1 MRLAVVTTPAAD
13 PAGPLAG
20 LRRLLPELARGA
32 EVSLFVP
39 PQRAGEPFAGLP
51 TRPLD
56 ALKPREHDQ
65 ILYPIANEAEQA
77 FLLPWIRSVGGA
89 VALYDWT
96 LFDLA
101 RAAFPELER
110 ASWRGAAT
118 ALREGGVTQARAWW
132 RNRRA
137 QPARALEQERF
148 VLPLNRSVVRFAD
161 AFLVTSAHL
170 AEQVRADRNAPVPI
184 GLVRPGAEPAWSD
197 EPRAHERERLG
208 LPPARRD
215 GFLVTSCAAPRAHE
229 RLDLLLEA
237 VARARRS
244 RPDVHL
250 ALVGAEPTAEL
261 RAQPHVLATGA
272 LDEDQQRRWLC
283 AGDLGVQL
291 ADAATGRGCEGIVR
305 TLAAGRGV
313 IASALAEHQ
322 ELPAECVYKLHP
334 AEDPAGRLAQK
345 LVELRDAPAVRAAL
359 EQSARSFVER
369 ECRWP
374 TVAARTLELLER
386 FPCPRAA
393 RRSLWA
399 QRREERA

>member
-197 EPRAHERERLG
+197 EPRAHER
-208 LPPARRD
+208 
-215 GFLVTSCAAPRAHE
+215 
-229 RLDLLLEA
+229 LDLLLEA